1 MFSRKPKI
9 YRNPV
14 GDGVPD
20 IPPTRSPPTPP
31 RSAGTRRGGIPP
43 QPGASLPPTP
53 RRRTSPVGD
62 GVPDVPQ
69 MKSKRRRWRR
79 FHQFPRRVPHPDNSV
94 ARGPT
99 SSQPVGV
106 GVLDDPFLRP
116 LRTSPRSAA
125 PRRGGA
131 PPPPGHGMTTGVRK
145 SHELRAAGAARKGG
159 TPGEGPPFDP
169 LLRFVSI
176 RRVPRAAARVQG
188 LRPWTPPAF
197 L

>member
-9 YRNPV
+9 CRNPV
-14 GDGVPD
+14 GNSVLDV
-20 IPPTRSPPTPP
+20 PPTRSPPPPP

-106 GVLDDPFLRP
+106 GVLDDPSLRP
-116 LRTSPRSAA
+116 SPPHHVPPPPVGAGFHPRPACVNRRRYGVARAA
-125 PRRGGA
+125 GGLSRPQRGNPRRG
-131 PPPPGHGMTTGVRK
+131 
-145 SHELRAAGAARKGG
+145 
-159 TPGEGPPFDP
+159 FP
-169 LLRFVSI
+169 L
-176 RRVPRAAARVQG
+176 
-188 LRPWTPPAF
+188 
-197 L
+197 

>member
-9 YRNPV
+9 CRNPV
-14 GDGVPD
+14 GNSVLD

-53 RRRTSPVGD
+53 RRRTSPVWD

-79 FHQFPRRVPHPDNSV
+79 FHQFPRRVPHPVSPA

-125 PRRGGA
+125 PRRGGV
-131 PPPPGHGMTTGVRK
+131 PSPPGVGL
-145 SHELRAAGAARKGG
+145 LRALWRRTGCGRRGRPQRG
-159 TPGEGPPFDP
+159 NPRRGFP
-169 LLRFVSI
+169 L
-176 RRVPRAAARVQG
+176 
-188 LRPWTPPAF
+188 
-197 L
+197 